1 TKGDIAPCKE
11 VLREVRKE
19 ILENM
24 DAEKGKKEAKEE
36 SIVELREGVNIYG
49 DNGSDDDD
57 DGGEIK

>member
-1 TKGDIAPCKE
+1 TKGDVAPCKE

-24 DAEKGKKEAKEE
+24 DAEKGKKEEKEE

>member
-24 DAEKGKKEAKEE
+24 DAEKGKKEEKEE